1 MKLNDTKYNVT
12 IDLRWIIIWILIC
25 LGEPD
30 ILDSII
36 AVLQKLAN

>member
-1 MKLNDTKYNVT
+1 MSTENVKSNVV
-12 IDLRWIIIWILIC
+12 INLKWIIIWILIC

-30 ILDSII
+30 ILDGII